1 MTLLTFLLKKRWEH
15 ITNRL
20 LPSRATPHSRTATSA
35 LQQWDKEQLWPQP
48 PSLRSWQPFYH
59 CEPVTG
65 GQWCQEAE
73 IEVLLLS
80 HKAERASRCTMRC
93 QKVHGQDGEIPL
105 TSCKA
110 HHLVLTFTRSAGKD
124 FSFPCDPHLPVQDTV
139 FIKITLH
146 WIYPEERLQCCAF
159 WPLSENMNCINL
171 LEACGS
177 KGENEADTD
186 LANTVTFKQ
195 YFGHNI

>member
-80 HKAERASRCTMRC
+80 HKAEWASRCTMRC

-105 TSCKA
+105 TSCKV
-110 HHLVLTFTRSAGKD
+110 HHLVLTFTRSAGKG
-124 FSFPCDPHLPVQDTV
+124 FSFPCVAMWPSPPSSGHSIYKDYPALDISWGKAAVLCFLAVVWKHE
-139 FIKITLH
+139 LH
-146 WIYPEERLQCCAF
+146 
-159 WPLSENMNCINL
+159 
-171 LEACGS
+171 
-177 KGENEADTD
+177 
-186 LANTVTFKQ
+186 
-195 YFGHNI
+195 